1 MYEVLDE
8 YTDNRVITLGLI
20 LLFIIISN
28 LCIWTMVFG
37 GIKRVLLGH

>member
-1 MYEVLDE
+1 MYELIDE

-28 LCIWTMVFG
+28 LCLGTMIYGAVKNVLFG
-37 GIKRVLLGH
+37 Q